1 MYVPANHRYAGRTSI
16 ALKELSEDGFIGIR
30 KGLGMREAIDG
41 FCREAGFTPQIKFEG
56 EDIPTIAALVSS
68 GLGVTIIPAFQGISA
83 KKIKKI
89 AITEPYCHREIGL
102 AWLTGHTLSP
112 AAELFRNY
120 VMETF
125 T

>member
-30 KGLGMREAIDG
+30 KGLGIRVAIDG

-68 GLGVTIIPAFQGISA
+68 GLGVTIIPAFQGIR
-83 KKIKKI
+83 
-89 AITEPYCHREIGL
+89 YHQQ
-102 AWLTGHTLSP
+102 
-112 AAELFRNY
+112 RNCFAT
-120 VMETF
+120 M
-125 T
+125 